1 MGNLDPIFLIVG
13 LSLLLLLVG
22 IVMWVASRQHEK
34 ASSKWTEPVAPRP
47 KDDLSSL
54 GILRIGPQ
62 MAEEEDE
69 DVDDD
74 EDVDPLH
81 EFGDVHPAAPRDD
94 HAAPSRRST
103 TSQPSGEDR
112 VDRITSSESVAP
124 KADGSSGTNGASDDQ
139 VRIAGSDEV
148 WGPDGVSKPR
158 PVPRSGGTTT
168 SSSAPISP
176 RPTVAASGSM
186 SAINWAARASQRL
199 VVQAQSTEIE
209 SDALLPTLVSIEM
222 AFGANTVAIVR
233 QADASLTYELLAVVG
248 RNAFTRRLG
257 TFTSPS
263 PLISPRMVESPVTI
277 RKVGS
282 GMHGEVS
289 PSLLGYY
296 SEAISI
302 RHIAIAPLLT
312 SADQELYFLLIDS
325 RNDRAFDHPE
335 HPTMITAF
343 AQVVKTMLGRQE
355 HADVVSAVARP
366 RREIIAEEMH
376 RARSE
381 SSPLA
386 LALVYLNGAEQLEIM
401 GDASIVAAER
411 ALNMRLQSVSDSYR
425 IERFGELMFGV
436 FLSATTEEIE
446 DWTANVQEALFDA
459 EGEFSSGV
467 SIGVAVMADR
477 HHSADNLRSDAT
489 LALQEALSSGHST
502 VLE

>member
-13 LSLLLLLVG
+13 LSLLLLHVG
-22 IVMWVASRQHEK
+22 IVMWVASRQHDK
-34 ASSKWTEPVAPRP
+34 VSSKWTEPITSRP
-47 KDDLSSL
+47 KEDLASL
-54 GILRIGPQ
+54 GILRIRPQ
-62 MAEEEDE
+62 LANEEDE
-69 DVDDD
+69 DRDDD
-74 EDVDPLH
+74 EDAPLH
-81 EFGDVHPAAPRDD
+81 THADVQPGAVHDDDAAASPRATTSQSPRDD
-94 HAAPSRRST
+94 RL
-103 TSQPSGEDR
+103 
-112 VDRITSSESVAP
+112 SSLESEVPATEV
-124 KADGSSGTNGASDDQ
+124 SSGTNGASDQ
-139 VRIAGSDEV
+139 RERIAGSDGV

-158 PVPRSGGTTT
+158 PVPRAGG
-168 SSSAPISP
+168 I
-176 RPTVAASGSM
+176 AASGVPVDRRPATATSGST

-233 QADASLTYELLAVVG
+233 QADAALTYEVLAVVG

-277 RKVGS
+277 RKVGT
-282 GMHGEVS
+282 GMHGELS

-302 RHIAIAPLLT
+302 RHLAIAPLLT
-312 SADQELYFLLIDS
+312 SAEQELYFLLIDS

-335 HPTMITAF
+335 HPTMIRAF

-355 HADVVSAVARP
+355 QADVVSAVARP

-381 SSPLA
+381 SNSLA

-411 ALNMRLQSVSDSYR
+411 ALNVRLQSVSGSYR

-436 FLSATTEEIE
+436 FLTATTEEIE

-467 SIGVAVMADR
+467 SIGVAVMNDR
-477 HHSADNLRSDAT
+477 HHSAESLRSDAT

>member
-22 IVMWVASRQHEK
+22 IVMWVASRQHDK
-34 ASSKWTEPVAPRP
+34 ASSKWTEPITSRP
-47 KDDLSSL
+47 KEDLASL
-54 GILRIGPQ
+54 GILRIRPQ
-62 MAEEEDE
+62 LADEEDE
-69 DVDDD
+69 DGDDD
-74 EDVDPLH
+74 EDAPLH
-81 EFGDVHPAAPRDD
+81 TYGDVQPGAVHDDDAAASPV
-94 HAAPSRRST
+94 AT
-103 TSQPSGEDR
+103 TSQPSRDDR
-112 VDRITSSESVAP
+112 LSLPESDVRATEV
-124 KADGSSGTNGASDDQ
+124 SSGINGASDQ
-139 VRIAGSDEV
+139 RERIAGSDEV

-158 PVPRSGGTTT
+158 TIPRSG
-168 SSSAPISP
+168 SI
-176 RPTVAASGSM
+176 AASGMPVDRRPATATSGST

-233 QADASLTYELLAVVG
+233 QADAALTYEVLAVVG

-277 RKVGS
+277 RKVGT
-282 GMHGEVS
+282 GMHGEIS

-302 RHIAIAPLLT
+302 RHLAIAPLLT
-312 SADQELYFLLIDS
+312 SAEQELYFLLIDS

-335 HPTMITAF
+335 HPTMIRAF

-355 HADVVSAVARP
+355 QADVVSAVARP

-381 SSPLA
+381 SNSLA

-411 ALNMRLQSVSDSYR
+411 ALNVRLQSVSGSYR

-436 FLSATTEEIE
+436 FLTANTEEIE

-467 SIGVAVMADR
+467 SIGVAVMNDR
-477 HHSADNLRSDAT
+477 HHSAESLRSDAT